1 MKKYWKLILG
11 VLVLICLVIGLV
23 LIFTNSEKV
32 EDSELFASE
41 YTQVDEDNVFVY
53 KSAKE
58 IIQILENGTGVVYLG
73 FPECK
78 WCQAYVPYLDEVA
91 KENNID
97 KIYYFNIR
105 EDREKNTADYKKI
118 VELTSDFLLYN
129 DEGEKRVFVPDVYV
143 VLDGEILSHNNET
156 SMITED
162 ILPIDYW
169 TDEKLDNLKK
179 TLKEMFIPLSSRSCT
194 TCN

>member
-1 MKKYWKLILG
+1 MEKYWKLILG

-53 KSAKE
+53 KNAKE

-179 TLKEMFIPLSSRSCT
+179 TLKEMFTPLSSRSCT

>member
-129 DEGEKRVFVPDVYV
+129 DEGEKRVFVPDIYV

-179 TLKEMFIPLSSRSCT
+179 TLKEMFTPLSSRSCT

>member
-1 MKKYWKLILG
+1 MKKYWKIILG
-11 VLVLICLVIGLV
+11 ALVLVALIVGLI

-32 EDSELFASE
+32 NDSELFASE
-41 YTQVDEDNVFVY
+41 YKQVDEDNVFVNRD
-53 KSAKE
+53 AKE
-58 IIQILENGTGVVYLG
+58 IIRILENGTGVVYLG

-91 KENNID
+91 KENNINT
-97 KIYYFNIR
+97 IYYFNIK
-105 EDREKNTADYKKI
+105 EDREKNTSDYKKI
-118 VELTSDFLLYN
+118 VELTSEFLGYD

-169 TDEKLDNLKK
+169 TDEKLDNLRE
-179 TLKEMFIPLSSRSCT
+179 TLTEMFEPLSSRSCT

>member
-1 MKKYWKLILG
+1 MKNYWKLILG
-11 VLVLICLVIGLV
+11 GLVLICLVIGIV

-73 FPECK
+73 FQECK

-97 KIYYFNIR
+97 KIYYYNIR

-179 TLKEMFIPLSSRSCT
+179 TLKEMLRKFVSLFALL
-194 TCN
+194 

>member
-118 VELTSDFLLYN
+118 VELTNDFLLYN

-179 TLKEMFIPLSSRSCT
+179 TLKEMFTPLSSRSCT

>member
-1 MKKYWKLILG
+1 MR
-11 VLVLICLVIGLV
+11 
-23 LIFTNSEKV
+23 
-32 EDSELFASE
+32 LFASE

-53 KSAKE
+53 KNAKE

-179 TLKEMFIPLSSRSCT
+179 TLKEMFTPLSSRSCT

>member
-53 KSAKE
+53 KNAKE

-179 TLKEMFIPLSSRSCT
+179 TLKEMFTPLSSRSCT

>member
-53 KSAKE
+53 KNAKE

-129 DEGEKRVFVPDVYV
+129 DEGEKRVFVPDIYV

-179 TLKEMFIPLSSRSCT
+179 TLKEMFTPLSSRSCT

>member
-53 KSAKE
+53 KSSKE

-179 TLKEMFIPLSSRSCT
+179 TLKEMFTPLSSRSCT

>member
-1 MKKYWKLILG
+1 MKKYWKIILG
-11 VLVLICLVIGLV
+11 ALVLVALIVGLI

-32 EDSELFASE
+32 NDSELFASE
-41 YTQVDEDNVFVY
+41 YKQVDEDNVFVY
-53 KSAKE
+53 RDAKE
-58 IIQILENGTGVVYLG
+58 IIRILENGTGVVYLG

-91 KENNID
+91 KENNVNT
-97 KIYYFNIR
+97 IYYFNIK
-105 EDREKNTADYKKI
+105 EDREKNTSDYKKI
-118 VELTSDFLLYN
+118 VELTSEFLGYD

-169 TDEKLDNLKK
+169 TDEKLNNLRE
-179 TLKEMFIPLSSRSCT
+179 TLTEMFEPLSSRSCT

>member
-1 MKKYWKLILG
+1 MEKYWKLILG

-53 KSAKE
+53 KNAKE

-91 KENNID
+91 KQNNID

-105 EDREKNTADYKKI
+105 EDREKNTADYEKI

-179 TLKEMFIPLSSRSCT
+179 TLKEMFTPLSSRSCT

>member
-1 MKKYWKLILG
+1 MKKYWKIILG
-11 VLVLICLVIGLV
+11 ALVLVALIVGLI

-32 EDSELFASE
+32 NDSELFASE
-41 YTQVDEDNVFVY
+41 YKQVDEDNVFVY
-53 KSAKE
+53 RDAKE
-58 IIQILENGTGVVYLG
+58 IIRILENGTGVVYLG

-91 KENNID
+91 KENNINT
-97 KIYYFNIR
+97 IYYFNIK
-105 EDREKNTADYKKI
+105 EDREKNTSDYKKI
-118 VELTSDFLLYN
+118 VELTSEFLGYN

-169 TDEKLDNLKK
+169 TDEKLDNLRE
-179 TLKEMFIPLSSRSCT
+179 TLTEMFEPLSSRSCT

>member
-53 KSAKE
+53 KSSKE

-129 DEGEKRVFVPDVYV
+129 DEGQKRVFVPDVYV

-179 TLKEMFIPLSSRSCT
+179 TLKEMFTPLSSRSCT

>member
-1 MKKYWKLILG
+1 MKKYWIIIVSALILIA
-11 VLVLICLVIGLV
+11 LVVGII
-23 LIFTNSEKV
+23 LIFLNSEKV
-32 EDSELFASE
+32 NDAELFASE
-41 YTQVDEDNVFVY
+41 YKQVDEDNVFVY
-53 KSAKE
+53 KDAKE
-58 IIQILENGTGVVYLG
+58 IIRILENGTGVVYLG

-97 KIYYFNIR
+97 TIYYFNIR
-105 EDREKNTADYKKI
+105 EDREKNTSDYKKI
-118 VELTSDFLLYN
+118 VELTSEFLGYD

-169 TDEKLDNLKK
+169 TDEKLDNLRQ
-179 TLKEMFIPLSSRSCT
+179 TLDEMFEPLASRSCT

>member
-179 TLKEMFIPLSSRSCT
+179 TLKEMFTPLSSRSCT

>member
-1 MKKYWKLILG
+1 MKKYWKIILG
-11 VLVLICLVIGLV
+11 ALVLVALIVGLI

-32 EDSELFASE
+32 NDSELFASE
-41 YTQVDEDNVFVY
+41 YKQVDEDNVFVY
-53 KSAKE
+53 RDAKE
-58 IIQILENGTGVVYLG
+58 IIRILENGTGVVYLG

-91 KENNID
+91 KENNINT
-97 KIYYFNIR
+97 IYYFNIK
-105 EDREKNTADYKKI
+105 EDREKNTSDYKKI
-118 VELTSDFLLYN
+118 VELTSEFLGYD

-169 TDEKLDNLKK
+169 TDEKLDNLRE
-179 TLKEMFIPLSSRSCT
+179 TLTEMFEPLSSRSCT

>member
-1 MKKYWKLILG
+1 MEKYWKLILG

-179 TLKEMFIPLSSRSCT
+179 TLKEMFTPLSSRSCT